1 MALTRTITAALAI
14 SGGCVVHAF
23 STGKIA
29 SSSSSSSSRTRIQQ
43 TSSSLFSTTENT
55 ASASAAGSIHGENS
69 CFLPLLQNDDEYI
82 APRIVQVRCFH
93 TNISPF
99 LSFSHLMCVCVYVC
113 ILLMG
118 GEV

>member
-1 MALTRTITAALAI
+1 MALTRTITAALVI

-29 SSSSSSSSRTRIQQ
+29 SSSSRTRIQQ

-82 APRIVQVRCFH
+82 APRIVQVRRFH
-93 TNISPF
+93 TSITIF
-99 LSFSHLMCVCVYVC
+99 VFFTLDVCVCVFY
-113 ILLMG
+113 
-118 GEV
+118 

>member
-1 MALTRTITAALAI
+1 MALTRTLTAALAI

-29 SSSSSSSSRTRIQQ
+29 SSSSRTRIQQ

-82 APRIVQVRCFH
+82 APRIVQVRRFH

-99 LSFSHLMCVCVYVC
+99 LSFSHLMCVCVY
-113 ILLMG
+113 IFY
-118 GEV
+118 